1 MNLLIIG
8 GMLALGLLALLGAV
22 FLAMGERKA
31 AAPSPSAKA
40 ETTQSLKQPSGTPAA
55 KMPVTEE
62 TLPMVREEAPLV
74 LNGQFHELASE
85 LHTLHGHAIELEQ
98 RLSALTGLADHLEHT
113 QANHIDIK
121 EETET
126 PL

>member
-40 ETTQSLKQPSGTPAA
+40 ETTQSLKQPSGIPAA
-55 KMPVTEE
+55 KTPVTEE
-62 TLPMVREEAPLV
+62 TLPLVREETPLV

-98 RLSALTGLADHLEHT
+98 RLSALTGIADHLEHT

>member
-1 MNLLIIG
+1 
-8 GMLALGLLALLGAV
+8 
-22 FLAMGERKA
+22 
-31 AAPSPSAKA
+31 
-40 ETTQSLKQPSGTPAA
+40 
-55 KMPVTEE
+55 MPVTEE

-98 RLSALTGLADHLEHT
+98 RLSALTGIADHLEHT

-121 EETET
+121 VETET